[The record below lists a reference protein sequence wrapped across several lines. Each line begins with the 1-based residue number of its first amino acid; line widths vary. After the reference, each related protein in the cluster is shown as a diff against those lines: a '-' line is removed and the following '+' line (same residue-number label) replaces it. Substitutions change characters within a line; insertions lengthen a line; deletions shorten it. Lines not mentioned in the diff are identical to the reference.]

1 MSRGNFFPLGRCGG
15 GNKLSKDDH
24 CGHLSLILLHFL
36 TQVDEGFVWPTVQS
50 VARRGPPL
58 HAPPASVAGL
68 PIIASRQGANSL

>member
-36 TQVDEGFVWPTVQS
+36 TQVDEGFVWPNC
-50 VARRGPPL
+50 AICGPSWSTT
-58 HAPPASVAGL
+58 APPASVAGL